1 MELDDLKR
9 SWEQYD
15 KKLSANLKFNE
26 ALFKKLNLDKSRRE
40 MSAPLNF
47 ELVNAVMAGVLT
59 LLASS
64 WTIQFGHERI
74 YLVSGVFSILSLI
87 TMLGFALVKIKLLS
101 RIDYYN
107 APVIELQKSL
117 LRFEDKYFRLK
128 RIEIILFPFYV
139 VILLP
144 LFAKGLRNFDFL
156 ADPTRFVIAIAL
168 AVGIGLPIALWIY
181 KNLYERKIKNTTQF
195 LAELNHFEEE

>member
-9 SWEQYD
+9 AWEQYD
-15 KKLSANLKFNE
+15 KKLSENLKFNE
-26 ALFKKLNLDKSRRE
+26 ALFRKLNLDKSRRE
-40 MSAPLNF
+40 MRAPLNF
-47 ELVNAVMAGVLT
+47 ELVNAVMAGVFILF
-59 LLASS
+59 ACS

-74 YLVSGVFSILSLI
+74 YLISGVLSILSLI
-87 TMLGFALVKIKLLS
+87 TMLGFALVKIKRLT

-117 LRFEDKYFRLK
+117 LRFKESYFRLK
-128 RIEIILFPFYV
+128 RIEILLFPFYV

-144 LFAKGLRNFDFL
+144 LFAKGLRNVDFL

-181 KNLYERKIKNTTQF
+181 KYLYERKIKNTTQF
-195 LAELNHFEEE
+195 LAELNRFEEE